1 MPEIS
6 ERVELV
12 KAIFAGLKDIGLVVA
27 SVATIW
33 IQANNSGKL
42 DVAAA
47 KTEAVETKLEAT
59 KAVNDA
65 KLDTILE
72 VAKGGPMGTAE
83 ARP

>member
-1 MPEIS
+1 MADS

-12 KAIFAGLKDIGLVVA
+12 RAIFAGFKDILVVIA
-27 SVATIW
+27 SVATLW
-33 IQANNSGKL
+33 IQAQNSTKL

-47 KTEAVETKLEAT
+47 KTEVVETKLEA
-59 KAVNDA
+59 AAAARDA